1 MNSLKSFNTSKFN
14 IGNEDTENPEIILNC
29 YEKFDVTVNFGKN
42 TQISFI
48 TSEKFNVNSI
58 GSITY
63 IEQFNLEEKID
74 LNVVV
79 NAYVVL
85 NFNLKEKLNFNLNI
99 NEDIYQKSLAEEKL
113 NINPY
118 ISLNTNF
125 KNTFEDNIRID
136 NLLAGKDILQDEI
149 NIYESLLTQ
158 ISSYFL
164 DSKIVSINITIPPGK
179 TLTINSDKFTAY
191 LNNENIL
198 DKYNGDWIT
207 ISRNAKSIELFT
219 GEGKKLESYII
230 IRSDSYDIRGFW

>member
-63 IEQFNLEEKID
+63 IEKFNLEEKID
-74 LNVVV
+74 LNVIT
-79 NAYVVL
+79 NSYVVL
-85 NFNLKEKLNFNLNI
+85 DVSLKEKLNFNLNI
-99 NEDIYQKSLAEEKL
+99 NEDIYQDLLVEEKL
-113 NINPY
+113 NIKPN
-118 ISLNTNF
+118 ISLNANF
-125 KNTFEDNIRID
+125 ENIFEDSINMD
-136 NLLAGKDILQDEI
+136 NLLIGKDILHDEI
-149 NIYESLLTQ
+149 NIYEALLTQ

-179 TLTINSDKFTAY
+179 TLIIDSDKFTAY
-191 LNNENIL
+191 LNNENVL
-198 DKYNGDWIT
+198 DKYNGDWILL
-207 ISRNAKSIELFT
+207 SRNVKSIELFT

-230 IRSDSYDIRGFW
+230 YKERFL

>member
-74 LNVVV
+74 LNVIT
-79 NAYVVL
+79 NSYVVL
-85 NFNLKEKLNFNLNI
+85 DVSLKEKLNFNLNI
-99 NEDIYQKSLAEEKL
+99 NEDIYQDLLVEEKL
-113 NINPY
+113 NIKPN
-118 ISLNTNF
+118 ISLNANF
-125 KNTFEDNIRID
+125 ENIFEDSINMD
-136 NLLAGKDILQDEI
+136 NLLIGKDILHDEI
-149 NIYESLLTQ
+149 NIYEALLTQ

-179 TLTINSDKFTAY
+179 TLIIDSDKFTAY
-191 LNNENIL
+191 LNNENVL

-207 ISRNAKSIELFT
+207 LSRNAKSIELFT
-219 GEGKKLESYII
+219 GEGKNLESYII
-230 IRSDSYDIRGFW
+230 YKERFL